1 MSDDSVN
8 IHYAKTHLSALIKR
22 VREGAVVTIASD
34 GTPVARLVPIER
46 TTTRKPGGIVFG
58 IGDEFFEPLPDSE
71 LEAWEK

>member
-1 MSDDSVN
+1 MSDSVN

-46 TTTRKPGGIVFG
+46 TQPRTPGGFDFR
-58 IGDEFFEPLPDSE
+58 IGADFFEPLPASE